1 MSLTQKKKLS
11 AQAIFTGIRNMKRFF
26 LSAMIFIFSA
36 FALTSIF
43 AESLSGKL
51 EKRWSYGAP
60 NYGETLEMDS
70 KNFYDVLVLDSP
82 QCTKWR
88 NAKC

>member
-1 MSLTQKKKLS
+1 
-11 AQAIFTGIRNMKRFF
+11 
-26 LSAMIFIFSA
+26 MIFIFSA